1 MVATALAVPSPN
13 GRQLTK
19 AAAVVVRSKSK
30 RQSLPEYLEKP
41 QIDSLYSV
49 LADPRHRLH
58 FLLQWRAGLR
68 VAEACG
74 LAAQDLFLEGEH
86 PTLKVRRGKGN
97 RARIVPVHQEL
108 RTALMAFTSFGD
120 RRQAASLLG
129 VSASQAWRWVQAAY
143 ARAVAAGKMPAGKRI
158 GTHTLRHSAARHWLL
173 SGVPINVVSRWL
185 GHSNLATTLIYL
197 AIVPDVEGFM
207 ERVT

>member
-1 MVATALAVPSPN
+1 MVATALAIPSAPT
-13 GRQLTK
+13 RRLTK

-30 RQSLPEYLEKP
+30 RQALPEYLEKP
-41 QIDSLYSV
+41 QIDALYSV
-49 LADPRHRLH
+49 LEDPRHRLH

-68 VAEACG
+68 VAEACAI
-74 LAAQDLFLEGEH
+74 AAQDLFLEGAH

-97 RARIVPVHQEL
+97 RARIVPVHEDL

-120 RRQAASLLG
+120 RRQADSLLG
-129 VSASQAWRWVQAAY
+129 VSESQAWRWVKGAY
-143 ARAVAAGKMPAGKRI
+143 ARAVAAGKMPAGKKI

-207 ERVT
+207 DRVT